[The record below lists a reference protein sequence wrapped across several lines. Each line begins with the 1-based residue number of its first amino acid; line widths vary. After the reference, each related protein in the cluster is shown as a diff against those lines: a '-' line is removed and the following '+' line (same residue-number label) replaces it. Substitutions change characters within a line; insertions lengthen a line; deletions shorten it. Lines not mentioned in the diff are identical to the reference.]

1 MTNGNR
7 KIFISCGQ
15 YAEPEKE
22 LGLAIERLVRD
33 LGGFEPY
40 LAQNQSTLDS
50 LTQTIF
56 RAIDECTGFIGVM
69 HHRGEVSTPDGKTT
83 RGSIWIEQEIAI
95 AAFLRQLLGRD
106 LKIRMYTQR
115 GIALEGIRKY
125 LQTNP
130 TEFESNEE
138 VLADLRLNLRDWAG
152 QIAGGHRHGLDLEIQ
167 HKRTSPTGDYRLQV
181 MLKNE
186 GTSVASD
193 YTVTVEFPLVF
204 RPHTSHALYVGTKGT
219 KALYRRTPDPSG
231 GFKLVYPGEPIE
243 VVGFDYYAPTNSLG
257 IDLSEKV
264 TAQLILKDELIQTQ
278 EKALAEL
285 L

>member
-22 LGLAIERLVRD
+22 LGWAIERLVRD

-69 HHRGEVSTPDGKTT
+69 HHRGEVSTPDGRIT

-95 AAFLRQLLGRD
+95 AAFLRQLRGRD

-130 TEFESNEE
+130 TEFKSNEE
-138 VLADLRLNLRDWAG
+138 VLKDLRLNLRDWAE
-152 QIAGGHRHGLDLEIQ
+152 QIGGDHRHGLDLEIQ
-167 HKRTSPTGDYRLQV
+167 HRRTSPTGDYRLQV
-181 MLKNE
+181 ILKNE
-186 GTSVASD
+186 GTSVARD
-193 YTVTVEFPLVF
+193 YSVTVEFPLVF
-204 RPHTSHALYVGTKGT
+204 RPHTSHAHYIGTKGS
-219 KALYRRTPDPSG
+219 KALYRRTPDQSG
-231 GFKLVYPGEPIE
+231 GFKIVYPGEPIE
-243 VVGFDYYAPTNSLG
+243 VLGFDYYAPSNSLG

-264 TAQLILKDELIQTQ
+264 TAQLILNDELIQTQ
-278 EKALAEL
+278 EKALSEL